1 MTSTPEVYKA
11 QELLYELKIGDV
23 MIRRVIT
30 VEPGTRMRD
39 FKNLMR
45 DNRISG
51 TPVVEDG
58 KLAGIVS
65 IEDLIR
71 ALEQRDMEAPVSQF
85 MTTQLHTVDEHDS
98 VGQALKKFAQ
108 TRVGRLPVVDEQGGL
123 VGIIT
128 PDDVTRGV
136 LKALQNAYH
145 EEEVRRYRASH
156 IFEDIASDKT
166 SLVLRYNVPLRDF
179 DQAGRASSQLKQ
191 TLNRLGIHPRI
202 VRRVAIV
209 SYEAEMNIVI
219 HSTTGGTLVGEVTP
233 TAISLLAVDQGP
245 GIPDIKLAQQPGFST
260 APDWIREMGF
270 GAGMGLAN
278 IKSVADDMHVTS
290 LVGEGTKLTAVIYLN
305 PSEGKAE

>member
-71 ALEQRDMEAPVSQF
+71 ALEQRDMDAPVSQF

-290 LVGEGTKLTAVIYLN
+290 LVGEGTKLT
-305 PSEGKAE
+305 

>member
-1 MTSTPEVYKA
+1 
-11 QELLYELKIGDV
+11 
-23 MIRRVIT
+23 
-30 VEPGTRMRD
+30 
-39 FKNLMR
+39 
-45 DNRISG
+45 
-51 TPVVEDG
+51 
-58 KLAGIVS
+58 
-65 IEDLIR
+65 
-71 ALEQRDMEAPVSQF
+71 
-85 MTTQLHTVDEHDS
+85 
-98 VGQALKKFAQ
+98 
-108 TRVGRLPVVDEQGGL
+108 
-123 VGIIT
+123 
-128 PDDVTRGV
+128 
-136 LKALQNAYH
+136 
-145 EEEVRRYRASH
+145 
-156 IFEDIASDKT
+156 
-166 SLVLRYNVPLRDF
+166 VLRYNVPLRDF

>member
-71 ALEQRDMEAPVSQF
+71 ALEQRDMDAPVSQF

-290 LVGEGTKLTAVIYLN
+290 LVGEGTKLTVVIYLN